1 MLHQQTKPKANI
13 LNSLEDIRRNV
24 VFADLDLDLEGSNQ
38 NCLFDALGPNGIPE
52 DQVWLQKSQWSTSD
66 CLDKSVTDTSRR

>member
-52 DQVWLQKSQWSTSD
+52 DQVWLQKI
-66 CLDKSVTDTSRR
+66 